1 MTTDSNLGKMRG
13 QRNTLQM
20 ELQGKN
26 PQEQINEEEIG
37 NLPEKEF
44 RVILVKMI
52 QDLRST
58 MEAQTEMKQEM
69 FNRDLEELKSKQT
82 VMYSPMTEMES
93 TREGPGT
100 E

>member
-1 MTTDSNLGKMRG
+1 
-13 QRNTLQM
+13 
-20 ELQGKN
+20 
-26 PQEQINEEEIG
+26 
-37 NLPEKEF
+37 
-44 RVILVKMI
+44 MI